1 MKAVKLA
8 HSEDNCIFM
17 FIDPLGNHS
26 CCEFMCAIAMSF
38 TEAKVS
44 QQLSHTLAVLM
55 FLILSLFWCFQNLWR
70 SWCRCSKMSIC
81 LYIVFYITWAEDSEN
96 RLNLF
101 LKLNITFSPHPAGL
115 LSSPYWLSFLFFYY
129 MDSVTHY
136 S

>member
-26 CCEFMCAIAMSF
+26 GCEFMCAIAMSF

-55 FLILSLFWCFQNLWR
+55 FLILSFLMF
-70 SWCRCSKMSIC
+70 
-81 LYIVFYITWAEDSEN
+81 SES
-96 RLNLF
+96 
-101 LKLNITFSPHPAGL
+101 LKEL
-115 LSSPYWLSFLFFYY
+115 
-129 MDSVTHY
+129 M
-136 S
+136 